1 VVFALYGG
9 VSHLFK
15 EEWMTTVYSTDNLRN
30 VVLLGHGSSGKT
42 SLAEAML
49 FNTGA
54 INRMGKVEE
63 GTTVSDFD
71 EEEIRRRI
79 SLNLSLIP
87 CEWAKH
93 KINVLDTPGYLDFV
107 GEVISAIRVADAGV
121 VLVDAVAGVEVGTE
135 LVWQHADNRH
145 LPRLV
150 FVNKMDRDNASFQR
164 TLDTLQEK
172 FEGHFVPIQL
182 PIGEQAHFKGVI
194 DLIDMKAYIGEDGKA
209 SAVPEDLTEAAE
221 EARVALIEAAAE
233 GDDDLIMKYLDGEE
247 LTNSEIASGLAAG
260 IAAGTAIPV
269 LCGSASHNLGVQPL
283 LNTIIRNLP
292 GPSGE
297 VVATNLTTSGEET
310 LTFDAAGPLAAFVFK
325 TAADPYVGK
334 LTCLRVYS
342 GTLKSN
348 AHAFNTRTETEERLG
363 QITMARG
370 KEQLPIAEVQ
380 AGDIGVVAKLG
391 ETLTADTLS
400 DKGHAFVL
408 PGIEFPTPL
417 FAVAVSP
424 KTKADSAKM
433 GPSLTRIVEEDPTLQ
448 WRNEESTR
456 QVILEGMGDAHVDTA
471 IRRLEQKFGL
481 GLETSVPKVPYK
493 ETVIKVGS
501 SSYRHKKQTGGA
513 GQFAEVHM
521 RVEPL
526 SRDSGYEFDW
536 EVFGGAISSS
546 FQPSIQKGI
555 RQVMDNGPL
564 AGYPVVDVKAVAFD
578 GKEHPVDSKDIA
590 FQIAGREVFK
600 LAFKQGNPI
609 LLEPIMDISI
619 TVPEE
624 YMGDVMGDL
633 TTRRGRVQGTDQE
646 RGNAIVHAQAP
657 LADIQRYATDLRSF
671 TQGRGIYTMR
681 FSHYEQVPTHLQSE
695 IIAQAERER
704 QEAE

>member
-1 VVFALYGG
+1 
-9 VSHLFK
+9 
-15 EEWMTTVYSTDNLRN
+15 MTTVYSTDKLRN

-42 SLAEAML
+42 SLVEAML

-71 EEEIRRRI
+71 EEELRRRI
-79 SLNLSLIP
+79 SLNLTLIP
-87 CEWAKH
+87 CEWDKH

-121 VLVDAVAGVEVGTE
+121 VLVDAVSGVEVGTE
-135 LVWQHADNRH
+135 LVWQHADNRN
-145 LPRLV
+145 LPRIV
-150 FVNKMDRDNASFQR
+150 FINKMDRDNASFQN
-164 TLDTLQEK
+164 TLDMLREK
-172 FEGHFVPIQL
+172 FEGHFVPIQI
-182 PIGEQAHFKGVI
+182 PIGEQASFKGVV
-194 DLIDMKAYIGEDGKA
+194 DLIEMKAYMGADGQPGD
-209 SAVPEDLTEAAE
+209 VPGDLAEATD
-221 EARVALIEAAAE
+221 EARLTVVEAAAE
-233 GDDDLIMKYLDGEE
+233 GDDELIVKYLDGEE
-247 LTNSEIASGLAAG
+247 LTNAEIARGLAAG
-260 IAAGTAIPV
+260 ISAGTVIPV
-269 LCGSASHNLGVQPL
+269 LCGSASQNIGIRAL
-283 LNTIIRNLP
+283 LHTIIRNLP

-297 VVATNLTTSGEET
+297 VLAENPATSEQET
-310 LTFDAAGPLAAFVFK
+310 LTFDSAGPLAAFAFK
-325 TAADPYVGK
+325 TSADPYVGK
-334 LTCLRVYS
+334 LTYLRVYS

-348 AHAFNTRTETEERLG
+348 TTVSNSRRGTEERLG
-363 QITMARG
+363 QISVLRG
-370 KEQLPIAEVQ
+370 KEQLPVPEVR

-391 ETLTADTLS
+391 ETLTADTLC
-400 DKGHAFVL
+400 DRGHPLVL

-417 FAVAVSP
+417 FAVAVAP
-424 KTKADSAKM
+424 KTKADSAKL
-433 GPSLTRIVEEDPTLQ
+433 GPSLTRIVEEDPTLR

-456 QVILEGMGDAHVDTA
+456 QVILEGMGDAHIDTA
-471 IRRLEQKFGL
+471 VRRLDHKFGL
-481 GLETSVPKVPYK
+481 SLETSVPKVPYK
-493 ETVIKVGS
+493 ETVLKVGS
-501 SSYRHKKQTGGA
+501 ASYRHKKQTGGA

-526 SRDSGYEFDW
+526 PRDAGFEFDW

-555 RQVMDNGPL
+555 RQIKDNGPV
-564 AGYPVVDVKAVAFD
+564 AGYPVVDVKAVVFD

-600 LAFKQGNPI
+600 LAFREGNPV
-609 LLEPIMDISI
+609 LLEPIMDMTI

-624 YMGDVMGDL
+624 FMGDVMGDL

-646 RGNAIVHAQAP
+646 RGNVIVHAQAP
-657 LADIQRYATDLRSF
+657 LADIQRYATDLRSL
-671 TQGRGIYTMR
+671 TQGRGIYAVA
-681 FSHYEQVPTHLQSE
+681 FSHYEQVPAHLQAE

>member
-1 VVFALYGG
+1 
-9 VSHLFK
+9 
-15 EEWMTTVYSTDNLRN
+15 MTAVYTTDKLRN

-42 SLAEAML
+42 TLAEAML

-63 GTTVSDFD
+63 GTTVSDYD
-71 EEEIRRRI
+71 EEELRRRI

-87 CEWAKH
+87 CEWEKH
-93 KINVLDTPGYLDFV
+93 KINVFDTPGYLDFV
-107 GEVISAIRVADAGV
+107 GEVISAIRVADAGIV
-121 VLVDAVAGVEVGTE
+121 VVDAVSGVEVGTE
-135 LVWQHADNRH
+135 LVWQHADKRG
-145 LPRLV
+145 LPRFV
-150 FVNKMDRDNASFQR
+150 FINKMDRDNASFQR
-164 TLDTLQEK
+164 TLDTLREN
-172 FEGHFVPIQL
+172 FNGNFVPIQL
-182 PIGEQAHFKGVI
+182 PIGEQSSFKGVV
-194 DLIDMKAYIGEDGKA
+194 DLIEMKAYLGDESQPG
-209 SAVPEDLTEAAE
+209 AVPEALADAAE
-221 EARVALIEAAAE
+221 EARMALIEAAAE
-233 GDDDLIMKYLDGEE
+233 GDDELIVKYLDGEE
-247 LTNSEIASGLAAG
+247 LTNAEIARGLGAGIASGSV
-260 IAAGTAIPV
+260 IPV
-269 LCGSASHNLGVQPL
+269 LCGSASHNVAVRAL
-283 LNTIIRNLP
+283 LHTIVRNLP
-292 GPSGE
+292 APSGE
-297 VVATNLTTSGEET
+297 VTATNLATSEQET
-310 LTFDAAGPLAAFVFK
+310 LTFNSAGPLAAFVFK

-334 LTCLRVYS
+334 LTILRVYS

-348 AHAFNTRTETEERLG
+348 THAFNSRTGSDERLG
-363 QITMARG
+363 QIFLLRG
-370 KEQLPIAEVQ
+370 KEQIPVPEVP
-380 AGDIGVVAKLG
+380 AGDVGVVAKLG
-391 ETLTADTLS
+391 ETLTSDTLC
-400 DKGHAFVL
+400 DRGHLIAL
-408 PGIEFPTPL
+408 PRIEFPTPL
-417 FAVAVSP
+417 FAVAVAP

-433 GPSLTRIVEEDPTLQ
+433 GPSLTRIIEEDPTLR

-471 IRRLEQKFGL
+471 IRRLEQKFSL

-493 ETVIKVGS
+493 ETVTKVGS

-526 SRDSGYEFDW
+526 PRDSGYEFEWD
-536 EVFGGAISSS
+536 VFGGAISSS

-555 RQVMDNGPL
+555 KQVIDTGPL
-564 AGYPVVDVKAVAFD
+564 AGYPVVDVKAAVFD

-600 LAFKQGNPI
+600 LAFKDGNPV
-609 LLEPIMDISI
+609 LLEPIMNLTI

-624 YMGDVMGDL
+624 FMGDVMGDL

-671 TQGRGIYTMR
+671 TQGRGMYTMT
-681 FSHYEQVPTHLQSE
+681 FSHYEQVPAHQQAQ

>member
-1 VVFALYGG
+1 
-9 VSHLFK
+9 
-15 EEWMTTVYSTDNLRN
+15 MTTLYSTDKLRN
-30 VVLLGHGSSGKT
+30 VVFLGHGSSGKT

-79 SLNLSLIP
+79 SLNLTLVP
-87 CEWAKH
+87 CEWDHH

-121 VLVDAVAGVEVGTE
+121 VLVDAVSGVEVGTE
-135 LVWQHADNRH
+135 LAWQHADNQH

-150 FVNKMDRDNASFQR
+150 FVNKMDRDNANFQS
-164 TLDTLQEK
+164 TLDMLREK
-172 FEGHFVPIQL
+172 FEGLFVPIQL
-182 PIGEQAHFKGVI
+182 PIGEQSAFKGVV
-194 DLIDMKAYIGEDGKA
+194 DLIEMKAYVGDGAEA
-209 SAVPEDLTEAAE
+209 SDVPDDLLEAAE
-221 EARVALIEAAAE
+221 EARMALIEAAAE
-233 GDDDLIMKYLDGEE
+233 GDDELIVKYLDGEE
-247 LTNSEIASGLAAG
+247 LTDAEIARGLAAG
-260 IAAGTAIPV
+260 VAAGTVIPV
-269 LCGSASHNLGVQPL
+269 LCGSASHNVAVRSL
-283 LNTIIRNLP
+283 LRTIVRNLP

-297 VVATNLTTSGEET
+297 VTVTNSATSEEET
-310 LTFDAAGPLAAFVFK
+310 LTFDASGPLAAFVFK
-325 TAADPYVGK
+325 TAADPFVGK
-334 LTCLRVYS
+334 QTYFRVYS

-348 AHAFNTRTETEERLG
+348 TQVFNSRVRSEERLG
-363 QITMARG
+363 QVFILRG
-370 KEQLPIAEVQ
+370 KEQLPVDEVR

-391 ETLTADTLS
+391 ETLTTDTLCA
-400 DKGHAFVL
+400 KGHPLVL
-408 PGIEFPTPL
+408 PGIEFPMPL
-417 FAVAVSP
+417 FAVAVAP
-424 KTKADSAKM
+424 KTKADSAKL
-433 GPSLTRIVEEDPTLQ
+433 GPSLTRIVEEDPTLR

-456 QVILEGMGDAHVDTA
+456 QVILEGMGDAHIDTA
-471 IRRLEQKFGL
+471 VRRLEQKFGL
-481 GLETSVPKVPYK
+481 GLDTSIPKVPYQ
-493 ETVIKVGS
+493 ETVTRVGS
-501 SSYRHKKQTGGA
+501 ASYRHKKQTGGA

-526 SRDSGYEFDW
+526 SRDAGYEFDW

-555 RQVMDNGPL
+555 KQVLTNGPL
-564 AGYPVVDVKAVAFD
+564 ADYPVVDVMAVVFD

-600 LAFKQGNPI
+600 LAFKDGNPV
-609 LLEPIMDISI
+609 LLEPIMDMTI

-624 YMGDVMGDL
+624 FMGDVMSDL

-646 RGNAIVHAQAP
+646 RGNAVVHAEAP

-671 TQGRGIYTMR
+671 TQGRGIYTMTFAR
-681 FSHYEQVPTHLQSE
+681 YEQVPAHLQAE
-695 IIAQAERER
+695 IIAQAEREK

>member
-1 VVFALYGG
+1 
-9 VSHLFK
+9 
-15 EEWMTTVYSTDNLRN
+15 MTTVYTTDKLRN

-49 FNTGA
+49 FNSGA

-63 GTTVSDFD
+63 GTTASDFD

-79 SLNLSLIP
+79 SLNLTLIP
-87 CEWAKH
+87 CEWNKH

-107 GEVISAIRVADAGV
+107 GEVISAIRVADAGI
-121 VLVDAVAGVEVGTE
+121 VLVDAVSGVEVGTE
-135 LVWQHADNRH
+135 LAWQHAEGQR

-150 FVNKMDRDNASFQR
+150 FVNKMDRDNANFDS
-164 TLDTLQEK
+164 TLDMLRQK
-172 FEGHFVPIQL
+172 FDGLFVPIQI
-182 PIGEQAHFKGVI
+182 PIGAQADFKGVVG
-194 DLIDMKAYIGEDGKA
+194 LIEMQAYLGDGAQASDVPDDMA
-209 SAVPEDLTEAAE
+209 EAAE
-221 EARVALIEAAAE
+221 EARLALIEAAAE
-233 GDDDLIMKYLDGEE
+233 GDDELIVKYLDGEE
-247 LTNSEIASGLAAG
+247 LTDAEIAKGLAAG
-260 IAAGTAIPV
+260 VGAGTVIPV
-269 LCGSASHNLGVQPL
+269 LCGSASHNIGVRTL
-283 LNTIIRNLP
+283 LHTIVRNLP
-292 GPSGE
+292 APSGE
-297 VVATNLTTSGEET
+297 VTAINLATSEEET
-310 LTFDAAGPLAAFVFK
+310 LGFDSAGPLAAFVFK

-334 LTCLRVYS
+334 LTYFRVYS
-342 GTLKSN
+342 GALKSN
-348 AHAFNTRTETEERLG
+348 TQAFNSRVKTEERLG
-363 QITMARG
+363 QAFILRG
-370 KEQLPIAEVQ
+370 KEQLSIDEVR
-380 AGDIGVVAKLG
+380 AGDIGVLAKLG
-391 ETLTADTLS
+391 ETLTTDTLC
-400 DKGHAFVL
+400 DKGHPLAL
-408 PGIEFPTPL
+408 PAIEFPTPL
-417 FAVAVSP
+417 FAVAVAP

-433 GPSLTRIVEEDPTLQ
+433 GPSLTRLVEEDPTLR

-471 IRRLEQKFGL
+471 VRRLDQKFGL
-481 GLETSVPKVPYK
+481 GLDTSVPKVPYM
-493 ETVIKVGS
+493 ETVTKVGS
-501 SSYRHKKQTGGA
+501 ASYRHKKQTGGA

-526 SRDSGYEFDW
+526 ARDVGYEFDW

-564 AGYPVVDVKAVAFD
+564 AGYPVVDVKAVVFD

-600 LAFKQGNPI
+600 LAFKEGSPV
-609 LLEPIMDISI
+609 LLEPIMDMSI
-619 TVPEE
+619 TVPDEF
-624 YMGDVMGDL
+624 MGDVMSDL

-671 TQGRGIYTMR
+671 TQGRGIYSLT
-681 FSHYEQVPTHLQSE
+681 FSHYEQVPAHLQSE